1 MAMRKLLALALVA
14 AVAACHPAAAPSA
27 AADNRPGGATPDA
40 AVQRFFAAVHAQDLQ
55 AMGAVW
61 GTAAGPARETMD
73 RTELEKREV
82 ILQCYFNFDTFRI
95 VGHQTAQDGR
105 QVVRVELTRG
115 DKTRTPNVFTVQG
128 PNARW
133 YVENLD
139 IASVRDFCGSAPAN
153 SGSVGMRATVKV

>member
-1 MAMRKLLALALVA
+1 M
-14 AVAACHPAAAPSA
+14 
-27 AADNRPGGATPDA
+27 
-40 AVQRFFAAVHAQDLQ
+40 QRFFAAVHAQDLQ

-61 GTAAGPARETMD
+61 GTTAGPARETMD

-95 VGHQTAQDGR
+95 LSTQPAQEGR

-115 DKTRTPNVFTVQG
+115 GKTRTPTVFTVPG
-128 PNARW
+128 PNGRW

-139 IASVRDFCGSAPAN
+139 IAAVRDFCGSAPAN
-153 SGSVGMRATVKV
+153 P